1 MGASNRYKIS
11 MEQTYF
17 LEKEVAIPILVSNS
31 SKLQQL
37 CSNCDTDSVIMNAK
51 TKICINIDYIS
62 LVNQQICFH

>member
-1 MGASNRYKIS
+1 
-11 MEQTYF
+11 MEQTHF
-17 LEKEVAIPILVSNS
+17 LEKEVAIPICNIGTLSNN

-37 CSNCDTDSVIMNAK
+37 CSNCNTGSVIMNAK